1 MTQHNNIE
9 AAQAQTHAAH
19 RAPRVPFHGLVETF
33 IQTCGQAQERAA
45 VLELTHIE
53 HKLLS
58 EAEELRSY
66 LRTRAFK
73 SDVDAGS
80 DDLRM
85 TLTHYA
91 SELSLFMLSTGDLFD
106 TTQRLVHPYYRDAL
120 QTGMRVKLEARNT
133 PNAIAFSFVEE
144 LRKAPKPRRP
154 AGEAPWPDQ

>member
-33 IQTCGQAQERAA
+33 IHTCGQAQERAA

-66 LRTRAFK
+66 IRRPAPQ
-73 SDVDAGS
+73 VE
-80 DDLRM
+80 DDLMRM
-85 TLTHYA
+85 ALTHYA
-91 SELSLFMLSTGDLFD
+91 AELSLFMLNTGELFD
-106 TTQRLVHPYYRDAL
+106 DTQRLVQPFYREAL
-120 QTGMRVKLEARNT
+120 KTNMRVTLDARNT
-133 PNAIAFSFVEE
+133 PNAIAFSFVES
-144 LRKAPKPRRP
+144 LRKAPKPP
-154 AGEAPWPDQ
+154 IQAPVPMQAPRKY